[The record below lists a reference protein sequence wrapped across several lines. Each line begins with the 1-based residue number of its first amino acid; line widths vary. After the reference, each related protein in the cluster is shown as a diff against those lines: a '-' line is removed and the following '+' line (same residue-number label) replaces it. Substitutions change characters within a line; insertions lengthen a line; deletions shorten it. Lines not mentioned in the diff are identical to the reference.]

1 MTSKKK
7 KNKLIKSAKTY
18 DGKSLFNSI
27 YIINSEKNYDGFWGQ
42 NGFRKIIVIGVT
54 AENEL
59 FKIENNQYDL
69 LEINNPYD
77 YSLRFEI
84 SNKND
89 CLHMFVNDPY
99 RIKVKLDDISNLILE
114 VVKINEG
121 EAIRYYEIHKNRKW
135 SI

>member
-1 MTSKKK
+1 MKSKQK
-7 KNKLIKSAKTY
+7 KLIEIAKPY
-18 DGKSLFNSI
+18 DCKSLFNSI
-27 YIINSEKNYDGFWGQ
+27 YIINSEENYDGFWGQ

-89 CLHMFVNDPY
+89 CLHMFVYKPY
-99 RIKVKLDDISNLILE
+99 RIKVKLDAISNLILE
-114 VVKINEG
+114 VVKINEQ
-121 EAIRYYEIHKNRKW
+121 
-135 SI
+135 